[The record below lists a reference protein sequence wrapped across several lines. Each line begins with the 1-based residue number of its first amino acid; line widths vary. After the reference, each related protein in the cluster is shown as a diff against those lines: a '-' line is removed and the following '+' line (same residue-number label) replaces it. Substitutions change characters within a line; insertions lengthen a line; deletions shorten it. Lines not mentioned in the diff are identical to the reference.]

1 MTALTDEDID
11 VLSAGAAKA
20 PDALFAAI
28 AQVAARRVNAGLT
41 TAMRHKAAESTVERI
56 FSSNPQ
62 AYPVGGRKLK
72 RDTAW
77 SRKVLTEQQ
86 VLVSAGDDQVRES
99 FDDHAIIFGLGL
111 HSCVNVPLMSEGQC
125 IGTLNV
131 LRARPDWDAQEI
143 ALVRALGL
151 AALAGVLMLD
161 S

>member
-1 MTALTDEDID
+1 MTALTNEDID
-11 VLSAGAAKA
+11 LLSVGAAKA

-28 AQVAARRVNAGLT
+28 AQVAAQRVGAGLV
-41 TAMRHKAAESTVERI
+41 TAMSHRAAESTVERI
-56 FSSNPQ
+56 YSSNQ
-62 AYPVGGRKLK
+62 KAYPVGGRKLK

-131 LRARPDWDAQEI
+131 LRAQPDWDDNEI

-151 AALAGVLMLD
+151 AALAAVLMHG